1 MMLGEEQAASKIF
14 PCPQCPKCNKEKDR
28 HILCNSPLFIN

>member
-14 PCPQCPKCNKEKDR
+14 PCPQCPKCNKEKKK
-28 HILCNSPLFIN
+28 IYIMQLTFVY